1 MATPENTSNQ
11 IEVAC
16 TNCGALFQRRP
27 GGRSTCTSSC
37 KKRSQRAAAAPILTP
52 KQKKIARRKER
63 LLECAFGYWLIEQAR
78 RAKTVQ
84 TYRGITAD
92 ALHQLYDLYSYRKSR
107 YGWVNA
113 GHGQD
118 EYQLCHVQPLIG
130 RDGSV
135 GLSIPNNIFTGIA
148 LLNQRQGNKPVNTW
162 AGASIPATDLKRKWL
177 VTKAMTRNEVLQKL
191 ANYLGPELDT
201 FLDELEKIPQRTV
214 RLRLARTIHRRQGD
228 DSFEPL
234 DYCYTLAEL
243 ESRSLEELQQL
254 DAIQRGRTGVQDLI
268 HGKCPPDSK
277 LGVLCDELDRFVRIQ
292 PEGQHKDNCR
302 FMLLLVRL
310 VGIYLAQIR
319 DQRGKAR
326 GRFLNLPNAT
336 WAPLQYLCPSN
347 PWKTSPRILEADRQM
362 LITSITE
369 AAQDALQGLDVP
381 AEMLKAR
388 VLKRLHL
395 QSLVPE
401 VAAPDQWSWEAC
413 GSNWLGYVDHL
424 YTSLQPTWQTL
435 KDIGLC
441 SQIQMLEAQDAVVQR
456 LMASVEQAR
465 SDFSGLAQNKWAKR
479 YPPYLEYPPI
489 SVMPKTL
496 SALIGIG

>member
-1 MATPENTSNQ
+1 MFE
-11 IEVAC
+11 
-16 TNCGALFQRRP
+16 RRP
-27 GGRSTCTSSC
+27 GGRATCSKAC
-37 KKRSQRAAAAPILTP
+37 AKAVER
-52 KQKKIARRKER
+52 QKKAPKPTAKEKKIERRKQR

-84 TYRGITAD
+84 TYLGITAD
-92 ALHQLYDLYSYRKSR
+92 ALRQLHDLHNYRKKR

-118 EYQLCHVQPLIG
+118 EYQLCHVQPLVG

-135 GLSIPNNIFTGIA
+135 GLSIPSNVFTGIA

-177 VTKAMTRNEVLQKL
+177 VTKTMTRDEVLQKL
-191 ANYLGPELDT
+191 ADYLGPELDK
-201 FLDELEKIPQRTV
+201 FLDELEKIPQRTA
-214 RLRLARTIHRRQGD
+214 RLRLARTIHRRQSD

-234 DYCYTLAEL
+234 VYCYTLAEL
-243 ESRSLEELQQL
+243 ESRPLDELQQL
-254 DAIQRGRTGVQDLI
+254 DAIQRGRTGVNGLI
-268 HGKCPPDSK
+268 LGNCPPDSK

-292 PEGQHKDNCR
+292 PEGQHKENCR

-319 DQRGKAR
+319 DQQGTAR
-326 GRFLNLPNAT
+326 GRFLNLTNAT

-381 AEMLKAR
+381 AELLKAR

-395 QSLVPE
+395 QSLLPE
-401 VAAPDQWSWEAC
+401 VTAPDQWSWEAC
-413 GSNWLGYVDHL
+413 GSNWLGYIDHL
-424 YTSLQPTWQTL
+424 HSSLQPTWQTL

-441 SQIQMLEAQDAVVQR
+441 SQIQILDAQDAVIYR
-456 LMASVEQAR
+456 LMASVDQAR
-465 SDFSGLAQNKWAKR
+465 SDFRRLVYNKWAKS
-479 YPPYLEYPPI
+479 YPPHLEYPPSSI
-489 SVMPKTL
+489 MPAAFDSTV
-496 SALIGIG
+496 IGIG